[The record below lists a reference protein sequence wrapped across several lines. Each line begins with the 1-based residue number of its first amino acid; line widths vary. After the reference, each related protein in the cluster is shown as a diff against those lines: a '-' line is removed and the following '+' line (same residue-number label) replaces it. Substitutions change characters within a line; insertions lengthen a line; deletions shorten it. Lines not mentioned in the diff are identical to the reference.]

1 MSLAVSAGG
10 RLPACPGSSV
20 EFRREARALSA
31 APPEPARIL
40 VVDDEENLRNIVE
53 YQLRGEGFDVR
64 GLGRGDEALSAA
76 LHWKPDLVLLDL
88 MMPGMDGFAVCRAL
102 RGHSDTQGLP
112 VIVVTARGDASTR
125 LQALVA
131 GAAEFVVKPYVWDEL
146 LARIT
151 NVLELSRRHA
161 GMVSFL
167 GLPGSAA
174 TEAEIARLLNGQED
188 FAFLN
193 LDIDHFRRF
202 NEKFGYEKGDEVVR
216 RLGRVIREVIDAQ
229 ETNVRFLG
237 HLGGDDFVILVAPE
251 SAQPVADKLIRRFE
265 REARSFFPA
274 RDVERGHYEVVNRQ
288 GKRETVPL
296 LGLTVALVNHV
307 RERDLHPRR
316 LADVAAELRSYG
328 KSRSGSIVVTERRG

>member
-1 MSLAVSAGG
+1 V
-10 RLPACPGSSV
+10 
-20 EFRREARALSA
+20 F
-31 APPEPARIL
+31 
-40 VVDDEENLRNIVE
+40 
-53 YQLRGEGFDVR
+53 QLRGEGFEAR
-64 GLGRGDEALSAA
+64 GLGRGDETLSAA
-76 LHWKPDLVLLDL
+76 LTWKPDLVLLDL

-102 RGHSDTQGLP
+102 RAHSDTQALP
-112 VIVVTARGDASTR
+112 VIVVTARGDAATR
-125 LQALVA
+125 LQARVA

-146 LARIT
+146 LARIQ

-174 TEAEIARLLNGQED
+174 TEAEISRLLNGKED

-202 NEKFGYEKGDEVVR
+202 NEKFGYDKGDEVVR
-216 RLGRVIREVIDAQ
+216 LLGRIVEEVLDDA

-237 HLGGDDFVILVAPE
+237 HLGGDDFVILVSPDA
-251 SAQPVADKLIRRFE
+251 AQPTADRLIRRFE
-265 REARSFFPA
+265 HDARVFFAA
-274 RDVERGHYEVVNRQ
+274 RDVERGLYEVVSRQ

-307 RERDLHPRR
+307 RERNLHPRR

-328 KSRSGSIVVTERRG
+328 KSRTGSIVVTERRRA

>member
-1 MSLAVSAGG
+1 M
-10 RLPACPGSSV
+10 
-20 EFRREARALSA
+20 F
-31 APPEPARIL
+31 
-40 VVDDEENLRNIVE
+40 
-53 YQLRGEGFDVR
+53 QLRGEGFEAR
-64 GLGRGDEALSAA
+64 GLGRGDETLSAA
-76 LHWKPDLVLLDL
+76 LTWKPDLVLLDL

-102 RGHSDTQGLP
+102 RAHSDTQALP
-112 VIVVTARGDASTR
+112 VIVVTARGDAATR
-125 LQALVA
+125 LQARVA

-146 LARIT
+146 LARIQ

-174 TEAEIARLLNGQED
+174 TEAEISRLLNGKED

-202 NEKFGYEKGDEVVR
+202 NEKFGYDKGDEVVR
-216 RLGRVIREVIDAQ
+216 LLGRIVEEVLDDA

-237 HLGGDDFVILVAPE
+237 HLGGDDFVILVSPDA
-251 SAQPVADKLIRRFE
+251 AQPTADRLIRRFE
-265 REARSFFPA
+265 HDARVFFAA
-274 RDVERGHYEVVNRQ
+274 RDVERGLYEVVSRQ

-307 RERDLHPRR
+307 RERNLHPRR

-328 KSRSGSIVVTERRG
+328 KSRTGSIVVTERRRA